1 MRLPSFIK
9 LPSNRKFKFSA
20 RHYDPLKDDLEQR
33 VSKSKNIRKKY
44 FNRNRSDGVSASKLQ
59 LAIALILSFLIF
71 GWLYFGNKIFIFIML
86 IPLWLFLKN
95 KSKKRG

>member
-33 VSKSKNIRKKY
+33 VSKSKNTRKKY
-44 FNRNRSDGVSASKLQ
+44 FNRNRSDGVSTSKLQ